1 MLSAG
6 IKKMHCLYRG
16 GYMKK
21 LSNTQMT
28 LLTEELQ
35 EKLHEADYLDYKD
48 ILIEY
53 QDKGLDNQ
61 HLLIAITAEM
71 NDLIYGFDSPSDVCG
86 VWFFKFDRLL
96 ILLNK
101 LWKEGHF

>member
-1 MLSAG
+1 
-6 IKKMHCLYRG
+6 
-16 GYMKK
+16 MKK

-28 LLTEELQ
+28 LLRGELQ

-61 HLLIAITAEM
+61 HLLIAITSEM
-71 NDLIYGFDSPSDVCG
+71 NDLIYGFDSPCDVCG
-86 VWFFKFDRLL
+86 VWFSKFDRLL
-96 ILLNK
+96 MLLNK

>member
-1 MLSAG
+1 
-6 IKKMHCLYRG
+6 
-16 GYMKK
+16 MKK

-61 HLLIAITAEM
+61 HLLIAITAEI
-71 NDLIYGFDSPSDVCG
+71 NDLTYGFDISCDVCG

-96 ILLNK
+96 MLLNR
-101 LWKEGHF
+101 LWAKGRF

>member
-1 MLSAG
+1 
-6 IKKMHCLYRG
+6 
-16 GYMKK
+16 MKK

-53 QDKGLDNQ
+53 QNKGLYNR
-61 HLLIAITAEM
+61 HLLIAMTAEL
-71 NDLIYGFDSPSDVCG
+71 NDLVYCFDSPSDVF
-86 VWFFKFDRLL
+86 VLWLLKFNE
-96 ILLNK
+96 LLNLINN
-101 LWKEGHF
+101 LWKNGVIEDEKF

>member
-1 MLSAG
+1 
-6 IKKMHCLYRG
+6 
-16 GYMKK
+16 MKK

>member
-1 MLSAG
+1 
-6 IKKMHCLYRG
+6 
-16 GYMKK
+16 MKK

-61 HLLIAITAEM
+61 HLLIAITAEI
-71 NDLIYGFDSPSDVCG
+71 NDLTYGFDSPSDVCG

-96 ILLNK
+96 ILLNR
-101 LWKEGHF
+101 LWAKGRF